1 MRLSDIFMND
11 EQKFA
16 QAAIY
21 QKGADSIQ
29 QYLDTIES
37 FNIDNQIAPGTHR
50 LQEYFDAFDNALGRA
65 DKRIKD
71 QASSIR
77 DNAVELRNYQQNLR
91 GAADGLLTFSS
102 GLDKAAMKSKLL
114 NVAMKGGNALLSGLG
129 SMFASMAIEWVGSKI
144 IDGVRSL
151 IWEEEALA
159 EAAEE
164 AQNKVSES
172 QNAISERRST
182 IFGATGDNGIAREFA
197 ELAQGVSAAGE
208 NVSLTSDQ
216 YARFLEIN
224 NQLAELLPTLP
235 RFYDEN
241 GNAILDLRGDVDS
254 LTESLRSAAE
264 EANLLDG
271 LEILQNGEDI
281 FNNAVFQIEGSRARE
296 KYFESLQESY
306 QDSFK
311 DITED
316 GAIWNLSSIT
326 GQYDT
331 VTIPIELKPGEDPN
345 QVIDDLKRQLSEFD
359 IGSEMFYTDNTISLT
374 IDAADYE
381 KYRENF
387 SFSISRDAL
396 TQAHQTEAAVAQQL
410 LAARA
415 EQEEWAAQLGP
426 MIQAAL
432 ETDPRYNAAS
442 EVVQEVISQLG
453 SNQEIIDAAQYKD
466 DYEGWISAIQTDV
479 IDPITEIASSEAGP
493 ALEQLLGL
501 SDNYDLDQSTYLKA
515 VEELRALIT
524 AGYEAVGEEVPESL
538 TKLFDSMEEEH
549 VAAYQAYS
557 ARLGAAGVDLADLE
571 AANLTTMQQK
581 ILGSI
586 NTTGEQQLFNSVTT
600 DTQTVEEQLRSYQA
614 AIASASAIDAF
625 DGLKESVDS
634 FAEYQTTVQEA
645 LTTGQLT
652 IEQYESLIAIAPEY
666 ADALEMQGQQIT
678 LNAEKTQELV
688 EARNDEIAADVKAQ
702 RSNARVAYIRN
713 SAVLEDLI
721 DKYNKLSSVERQA
734 HDGVALAEQIDNL
747 LAEQTELSN
756 TIDKYAI
763 LESQLSEVA
772 QAYKNYEAAI
782 NYASPEDHWE
792 IGFGAVEDLN
802 EGLNSGKMGTAEF
815 QAALDLAIPDDVYK
829 DLETEAEQAQ
839 AVADY
844 VSNVLNPFF
853 TEDEVTGMQRFLDE
867 AVKLG
872 ALEKSFDENGVAE
885 YATKANITWEDFADT
900 MGMTVPM
907 LEAMIGM
914 FDAYDFD
921 GQAFREDLDMAGVNA
936 DTKEYL
942 DLLEKQNDL
951 YAERQELVK
960 DSSID
965 LNGPEITALDEEI
978 AATSEQISE
987 RAQGLT
993 VDIEARIELE
1003 SNIADTEAEIS
1014 SLKDSLNSVEKGS
1027 DEYIE
1032 IQSNIAEKQTELD
1045 GYIRKLD
1052 ELGGETTDVEIEVA
1066 LGVWEQQLAQAK
1078 ADLDNFLS
1086 ANEGNYE
1093 VSVDGSVTF
1102 DDSKLQEEYDNLAAN
1117 VESLEQQI
1125 EVHVSTD
1132 TDEAGLDGMNESLE
1146 ETLSL
1151 IEKVSST
1158 GITIQ
1163 GITTSVDNL
1172 NKITTASN
1180 TAASSISALS
1190 QQIANMP
1197 SAKTTTIT
1205 TRYVS
1210 EYSSVYSGGKSSK
1223 SGVGRNF
1230 AQGTAHASGTARAK
1244 GTDLFPSNWKLK
1256 RPELAL
1262 TGELGPEMVVRGNEW
1277 FLVGEGGA
1285 EFNQLKKGDIVF
1297 NHQQTE
1303 DLLHR
1308 GSTFGRGKARLKG
1321 TLPEEGL
1328 ALVTGSFSFRKYQ
1341 TSNWSGGSGSSGSG
1355 SSSSRTEA
1363 SYNYNGSGGSSGSSD
1378 EDDFRETVD
1387 WVEKEL
1393 DRLQRKIDQ
1402 TAITAE
1408 SAYKTFSERNKAL
1421 ASEYDQITNKM
1432 EENRKGIA
1440 RYEAEAN
1447 SVGLSE
1453 SYAKL
1458 VRDGT
1463 IDIETITDEDLKDK
1477 IDQYTEWY
1485 EKALDLRDEN
1495 AELEE
1500 TLRDL
1505 AAQNF
1510 DNLITEYEGVLATIE
1525 HKKSVLDTYID
1536 MAELRGQFVSAQY
1549 YTALLAQ
1556 EQNNIK
1562 TLTEKRKELNN
1573 ELNNLVDNKEVE
1585 IYSEKWYEFKGE
1597 IESTDE
1603 ALAEANNTLQELSN
1617 TIRELEWDRFD
1628 YIEERIS
1635 RIATEADFL
1644 AGLIG
1649 DENLFDPDTAA
1660 YTDRATTLA
1669 GLYGQNY
1676 TIYMDQA
1683 ESYAAEIE
1691 KINAELAKDPSN
1703 QLLIERKEEL
1713 VDAQYDSVEAAMDER
1728 DAMLSL
1734 AEEGYQAQLDILDKL
1749 IDKKREA
1756 RDAERDLY
1764 EYQRDVAEQT
1774 ENIASLQKQLAV
1786 YESQDTEESRKTTQ
1800 ELQNQLKEAQDN
1812 LEQTQYDR
1820 FVADQDKLFDDLT
1833 TEYEDFID
1841 KRLADSD
1848 ALFADMM
1855 NMVNTN
1861 ASIIGDT
1868 LRETAD
1874 RVGVD
1879 LSTSIS
1885 NIWAAD
1891 NPVSVF
1897 STQFADASASVIAIL
1912 DAIRQQFAAYAAAS
1926 DKEAADANSAV
1937 NSNNS
1942 SIGQGNPKPPST
1954 SGGSNS
1960 KPSTPSTS
1968 KPSIYGTGKVTAP
1981 SGLNLRA
1988 GASTS
1993 TKVLAAYGQGTQ
2005 VTVLERVNNEWYKVK
2020 TADGKTGYMNAA
2032 WLSVTKSS
2040 GSASGNA
2047 IKGTGTITAP
2057 SGLNLRASNSTNSKV
2072 LAAYGYGTKVSV
2084 TEQKGDWYKVK
2095 APDGKEGWMYGDWLK
2110 VVKQAA
2116 YAKGGVIGDVIRA
2129 SGEDGMI
2136 LARSGEAVLT
2146 ADQLKLLR
2154 DTVSVGGE
2162 LITPLRD
2169 VFSVLSS
2176 AGRNGGN
2183 MTMTIENITLPNVT
2197 DPSEFADGLRD
2208 ALKNDPQTQKAI
2220 RAITID
2226 QLAGKNSLSVR
2237 KY

>member
-71 QASSIR
+71 QAFSIR
-77 DNAVELRNYQQNLR
+77 DNAAELRNYQQNLR

-102 GLDKAAMKSKLL
+102 GLDKAAIKSKLL

-144 IDGVRSL
+144 IEGVRSL

-164 AQNKVSES
+164 AQSKVSES

-182 IFGATGDNGIAREFA
+182 IFGATGDSGIAQEFA
-197 ELAQGVSAAGE
+197 ELAQGVNAAGE

-235 RFYDEN
+235 HFYDEN

-254 LTESLRSAAE
+254 LTESLRAATE

-271 LEILQNGEDI
+271 LEILQNGEDV

-387 SFSISRDAL
+387 SFNISRDAL

-466 DYEGWISAIQTDV
+466 DYEGWIDAIQTGV

-501 SDNYDLDQSTYLKA
+501 SDNYDIDQSAYLKA

-721 DKYNKLSSVERQA
+721 DKYNKLSSVERQS

-756 TIDKYAI
+756 TIDKYAL

-772 QAYKNYEAAI
+772 QAYKNYEAAM

-792 IGFGAVEDLN
+792 IGYGALEDLN

-829 DLETEAEQAQ
+829 DLETEAEQGQ

-844 VSNVLNPFF
+844 VSNVLNRFF
-853 TEDEVTGMQRFLDE
+853 TEDEVTGMQNFLDQ

-885 YATKANITWEDFADT
+885 YATKANITWEEFAET

-907 LEAMIGM
+907 LEAMIGL

-942 DLLEKQNDL
+942 DNLEKLNEL
-951 YAERQELVK
+951 YADRQGMVN
-960 DSSID
+960 DSSVD
-965 LNGPEITALDEEI
+965 LNGPEMQAKDEEI
-978 AATSEQISE
+978 AAKEKEVAEDAKDVTASVDE
-987 RAQGLT
+987 RL
-993 VDIEARIELE
+993 ELQT
-1003 SNIADTEAEIS
+1003 NIADTEDEIA
-1014 SLKDSLNSVEKGS
+1014 SLKKSLDSVKEGS

-1032 IQSNIAEKQTELD
+1032 IQSNIDEKQTELD
-1045 GYIRKLD
+1045 GYKRDLN
-1052 ELGGETTDVEIEVA
+1052 ELGGEPTEVEIEVA
-1066 LGVWEQQLAQAK
+1066 LGVWEEQLAQAK

-1163 GITTSVDNL
+1163 GVTTSVDNL

-1230 AQGTAHASGTARAK
+1230 AQGTARVSGTARAK

-1355 SSSSRTEA
+1355 SSSYRTEA
-1363 SYNYNGSGGSSGSSD
+1363 SYNYNGSGGSSSSSD

-1485 EKALDLRDEN
+1485 
-1495 AELEE
+1495 
-1500 TLRDL
+1500 
-1505 AAQNF
+1505 F
-1510 DNLITEYEGVLATIE
+1510 
-1525 HKKSVLDTYID
+1525 
-1536 MAELRGQFVSAQY
+1536 
-1549 YTALLAQ
+1549 
-1556 EQNNIK
+1556 
-1562 TLTEKRKELNN
+1562 
-1573 ELNNLVDNKEVE
+1573 
-1585 IYSEKWYEFKGE
+1585 
-1597 IESTDE
+1597 
-1603 ALAEANNTLQELSN
+1603 
-1617 TIRELEWDRFD
+1617 
-1628 YIEERIS
+1628 
-1635 RIATEADFL
+1635 
-1644 AGLIG
+1644 
-1649 DENLFDPDTAA
+1649 
-1660 YTDRATTLA
+1660 
-1669 GLYGQNY
+1669 
-1676 TIYMDQA
+1676 
-1683 ESYAAEIE
+1683 
-1691 KINAELAKDPSN
+1691 
-1703 QLLIERKEEL
+1703 
-1713 VDAQYDSVEAAMDER
+1713 
-1728 DAMLSL
+1728 
-1734 AEEGYQAQLDILDKL
+1734 
-1749 IDKKREA
+1749 
-1756 RDAERDLY
+1756 
-1764 EYQRDVAEQT
+1764 
-1774 ENIASLQKQLAV
+1774 
-1786 YESQDTEESRKTTQ
+1786 
-1800 ELQNQLKEAQDN
+1800 
-1812 LEQTQYDR
+1812 
-1820 FVADQDKLFDDLT
+1820 
-1833 TEYEDFID
+1833 
-1841 KRLADSD
+1841 
-1848 ALFADMM
+1848 
-1855 NMVNTN
+1855 
-1861 ASIIGDT
+1861 
-1868 LRETAD
+1868 
-1874 RVGVD
+1874 
-1879 LSTSIS
+1879 
-1885 NIWAAD
+1885 
-1891 NPVSVF
+1891 
-1897 STQFADASASVIAIL
+1897 
-1912 DAIRQQFAAYAAAS
+1912 
-1926 DKEAADANSAV
+1926 
-1937 NSNNS
+1937 
-1942 SIGQGNPKPPST
+1942 
-1954 SGGSNS
+1954 
-1960 KPSTPSTS
+1960 
-1968 KPSIYGTGKVTAP
+1968 
-1981 SGLNLRA
+1981 
-1988 GASTS
+1988 
-1993 TKVLAAYGQGTQ
+1993 
-2005 VTVLERVNNEWYKVK
+2005 
-2020 TADGKTGYMNAA
+2020 
-2032 WLSVTKSS
+2032 
-2040 GSASGNA
+2040 
-2047 IKGTGTITAP
+2047 
-2057 SGLNLRASNSTNSKV
+2057 
-2072 LAAYGYGTKVSV
+2072 
-2084 TEQKGDWYKVK
+2084 
-2095 APDGKEGWMYGDWLK
+2095 
-2110 VVKQAA
+2110 
-2116 YAKGGVIGDVIRA
+2116 
-2129 SGEDGMI
+2129 
-2136 LARSGEAVLT
+2136 
-2146 ADQLKLLR
+2146 
-2154 DTVSVGGE
+2154 
-2162 LITPLRD
+2162 
-2169 VFSVLSS
+2169 
-2176 AGRNGGN
+2176 
-2183 MTMTIENITLPNVT
+2183 
-2197 DPSEFADGLRD
+2197 
-2208 ALKNDPQTQKAI
+2208 
-2220 RAITID
+2220 
-2226 QLAGKNSLSVR
+2226 
-2237 KY
+2237 

>member
-77 DNAVELRNYQQNLR
+77 DNAAELRNYQQNLR

-102 GLDKAAMKSKLL
+102 GLDKAAIKSKLL

-144 IDGVRSL
+144 IEGVRSL

-164 AQNKVSES
+164 AQSKVSES

-182 IFGATGDNGIAREFA
+182 IFGATGDSGIAQEFA
-197 ELAQGVSAAGE
+197 ELAQGVNAAGE

-235 RFYDEN
+235 HFYDEN

-254 LTESLRSAAE
+254 LTESLRAATE

-271 LEILQNGEDI
+271 LEILQNGEDV

-387 SFSISRDAL
+387 SFNISRDAL

-466 DYEGWISAIQTDV
+466 DYEGWIDAIQTGV

-501 SDNYDLDQSTYLKA
+501 SDNYDIDQSAYLKA

-721 DKYNKLSSVERQA
+721 DKYNKLSSVERQS

-756 TIDKYAI
+756 TIDKYAL

-1102 DDSKLQEEYDNLAAN
+1102 DDSKFQEEYDNLAAN

-1163 GITTSVDNL
+1163 GVTTSVDNL

-1230 AQGTAHASGTARAK
+1230 AQGTARASGSARAK

-1485 EKALDLRDEN
+1485 
-1495 AELEE
+1495 
-1500 TLRDL
+1500 
-1505 AAQNF
+1505 F
-1510 DNLITEYEGVLATIE
+1510 
-1525 HKKSVLDTYID
+1525 
-1536 MAELRGQFVSAQY
+1536 
-1549 YTALLAQ
+1549 
-1556 EQNNIK
+1556 
-1562 TLTEKRKELNN
+1562 
-1573 ELNNLVDNKEVE
+1573 
-1585 IYSEKWYEFKGE
+1585 
-1597 IESTDE
+1597 
-1603 ALAEANNTLQELSN
+1603 
-1617 TIRELEWDRFD
+1617 
-1628 YIEERIS
+1628 
-1635 RIATEADFL
+1635 
-1644 AGLIG
+1644 
-1649 DENLFDPDTAA
+1649 
-1660 YTDRATTLA
+1660 
-1669 GLYGQNY
+1669 
-1676 TIYMDQA
+1676 
-1683 ESYAAEIE
+1683 
-1691 KINAELAKDPSN
+1691 
-1703 QLLIERKEEL
+1703 
-1713 VDAQYDSVEAAMDER
+1713 
-1728 DAMLSL
+1728 
-1734 AEEGYQAQLDILDKL
+1734 
-1749 IDKKREA
+1749 
-1756 RDAERDLY
+1756 
-1764 EYQRDVAEQT
+1764 
-1774 ENIASLQKQLAV
+1774 
-1786 YESQDTEESRKTTQ
+1786 
-1800 ELQNQLKEAQDN
+1800 
-1812 LEQTQYDR
+1812 
-1820 FVADQDKLFDDLT
+1820 
-1833 TEYEDFID
+1833 
-1841 KRLADSD
+1841 
-1848 ALFADMM
+1848 
-1855 NMVNTN
+1855 
-1861 ASIIGDT
+1861 
-1868 LRETAD
+1868 
-1874 RVGVD
+1874 
-1879 LSTSIS
+1879 
-1885 NIWAAD
+1885 
-1891 NPVSVF
+1891 
-1897 STQFADASASVIAIL
+1897 
-1912 DAIRQQFAAYAAAS
+1912 
-1926 DKEAADANSAV
+1926 
-1937 NSNNS
+1937 
-1942 SIGQGNPKPPST
+1942 
-1954 SGGSNS
+1954 
-1960 KPSTPSTS
+1960 
-1968 KPSIYGTGKVTAP
+1968 
-1981 SGLNLRA
+1981 
-1988 GASTS
+1988 
-1993 TKVLAAYGQGTQ
+1993 
-2005 VTVLERVNNEWYKVK
+2005 
-2020 TADGKTGYMNAA
+2020 
-2032 WLSVTKSS
+2032 
-2040 GSASGNA
+2040 
-2047 IKGTGTITAP
+2047 
-2057 SGLNLRASNSTNSKV
+2057 
-2072 LAAYGYGTKVSV
+2072 
-2084 TEQKGDWYKVK
+2084 
-2095 APDGKEGWMYGDWLK
+2095 
-2110 VVKQAA
+2110 
-2116 YAKGGVIGDVIRA
+2116 
-2129 SGEDGMI
+2129 
-2136 LARSGEAVLT
+2136 
-2146 ADQLKLLR
+2146 
-2154 DTVSVGGE
+2154 
-2162 LITPLRD
+2162 
-2169 VFSVLSS
+2169 
-2176 AGRNGGN
+2176 
-2183 MTMTIENITLPNVT
+2183 
-2197 DPSEFADGLRD
+2197 
-2208 ALKNDPQTQKAI
+2208 
-2220 RAITID
+2220 
-2226 QLAGKNSLSVR
+2226 
-2237 KY
+2237 

>member
-77 DNAVELRNYQQNLR
+77 DNAAELRNYQQNLR

-102 GLDKAAMKSKLL
+102 GLDKAAIKSKLL

-144 IDGVRSL
+144 IEGVRSL

-164 AQNKVSES
+164 AQSKVSES

-182 IFGATGDNGIAREFA
+182 IFGATGDSGIAQEFA
-197 ELAQGVSAAGE
+197 ELAQGVNAAGE

-235 RFYDEN
+235 HFYDEN
-241 GNAILDLRGDVDS
+241 SNAILDLRGDVDS
-254 LTESLRSAAE
+254 LTESLRAATE

-271 LEILQNGEDI
+271 LEILQNGEDV

-296 KYFESLQESY
+296 KYFESY

-466 DYEGWISAIQTDV
+466 DYEGWIDAIQTGV

-501 SDNYDLDQSTYLKA
+501 SDNYDIDQSAYLKA

-721 DKYNKLSSVERQA
+721 DKYNKLSSVERQS

-756 TIDKYAI
+756 TIDKYAL

-772 QAYKNYEAAI
+772 QAYKNYEAAM

-792 IGFGAVEDLN
+792 IGYGALEDLN

-907 LEAMIGM
+907 LEAMIGL

-1052 ELGGETTDVEIEVA
+1052 ELGGATTEVDIEIA
-1066 LGVWEQQLAQAK
+1066 MGVWEQQLAQAK
-1078 ADLDNFLS
+1078 ADLDSFLS

-1093 VSVDGSVTF
+1093 VNVDGSVTF

-1132 TDEAGLDGMNESLE
+1132 TDEAGLDSMNESLE

-1163 GITTSVDNL
+1163 GVTTSVDNL

-1341 TSNWSGGSGSSGSG
+1341 TSNWTGGSSG

-1363 SYNYNGSGGSSGSSD
+1363 SYNYNGSGGSSSSSD
-1378 EDDFRETVD
+1378 EDDFRETID

-1628 YIEERIS
+1628 YIEERVS
-1635 RIATEADFL
+1635 RIATDADFL

-1676 TIYMDQA
+1676 TLYMDQA

-1774 ENIASLQKQLAV
+1774 ENIAALQKQLAV

-1833 TEYEDFID
+1833 TEYQDFID

-1897 STQFADASASVIAIL
+1897 STQFADTSASVIAIL

-1926 DKEAADANSAV
+1926 DKEASGTNDSI
-1937 NSNNS
+1937 NS
-1942 SIGQGNPKPPST
+1942 SNDNIGTGNPKPPSSS
-1954 SGGSNS
+1954 SGSSSGSS
-1960 KPSTPSTS
+1960 SSGSSGSSGTG
-1968 KPSIYGTGKVTAP
+1968 IYGTGKVTAP

-2110 VVKQAA
+2110 VVKQAS

-2176 AGRNGGN
+2176 VGRNGGN